1 MVKLKVEKMSCGHC
15 ANAVTAAATKVS
27 GVESAKV
34 DLESGEI
41 AVSGTVDV
49 NALIAAITDAG
60 YPASVTS

>member
-41 AVSGTVDV
+41 AVSGTAVPLPDEV
-49 NALIAAITDAG
+49 VSAEG
-60 YPASVTS
+60 HESS

>member
-41 AVSGTVDV
+41 AVSGTADV

-60 YPASVTS
+60 YPASITS

>member
-27 GVESAKV
+27 GVESAEV

-41 AVSGTVDV
+41 AVSGTADV